1 MEGHRAIYNLILRGS
16 TLLILLISFTSG
28 CNAPQTPQPSSI
40 DNEVMV
46 FGAKIGTLTRTIQTA
61 ALFIQVELA
70 KPQPNLHDMQEAHAR
85 ITTAYLDLSE
95 VGPTPKELN
104 DLHDL
109 WITAS
114 FDCDYI
120 TNLAI
125 INGAG
130 DLSTC
135 LSEINTVVKAT
146 AKYMPAQVEA
156 TKPIP

>member
-1 MEGHRAIYNLILRGS
+1 MERHRGICNLLMRGA
-16 TLLILLISFTSG
+16 TLLILLVSFTSG
-28 CNAPQTPQPSSI
+28 CNAAQAPQSPSI

-46 FGAKIGTLTRTIQTA
+46 FGAKIGTLVRTIQTA
-61 ALFIQVELA
+61 ALFIQAELA

-85 ITTAYLDLSE
+85 IKTAYLDLSK
-95 VGPTPKELN
+95 VGPTPKELY
-104 DLHDL
+104 DLNDL

-114 FDCDYI
+114 FDCDYS

-135 LSEINTVVKAT
+135 LAEIDAVVKAT
-146 AKYMPAQVEA
+146 AKYMPAQGEA